1 MGCTRIVCRF
11 KVVIRFQIQA
21 KTDSILKSGVTTILV
36 L

>member
-11 KVVIRFQIQA
+11 KVVIGFQVQP
-21 KTDSILKSGVTTILV
+21 KTDNILKSDSTAILV

>member
-11 KVVIRFQIQA
+11 KVAIRSQVQP
-21 KTDSILKSGVTTILV
+21 KTDNTLKSDSTTILV